1 MIHATIFKK
10 EINNNLCSK
19 LVFAMIYVKIIRLI
33 KVLKDGSLY
42 YTPNKKQLNPK
53 NF

>member
-10 EINNNLCSK
+10 EINNNLYSK
-19 LVFAMIYVKIIRLI
+19 LVFAITYVKIISPI
-33 KVLKDGSLY
+33 KVLKDGSLHH
-42 YTPNKKQLNPK
+42 TLNKKQLNPK